1 MLWKAL
7 HVPWPPTK
15 FPDPPGCEW
24 FQTFRVSCINALLLF
39 RCHDLFLVGKI
50 GYPRTASLV
59 SLVVAGMP
67 GLTEALD
74 KQDCGMLAWTGPHT
88 SSPCERET
96 RPRPAQQSAGLG
108 ISPPCWRGRHT
119 LPTCYH
125 FSSGHRRR
133 PASYPVAIGGSRS
146 IFRPGG
152 TTTFSAAQ
160 R

>member
-1 MLWKAL
+1 MCPG
-7 HVPWPPTK
+7 HQPK
-15 FPDPPGCEW
+15 FPDPPGSAW
-24 FQTFRVSCINALLLF
+24 FQTFRVSGINALLLF
-39 RCHDLFLVGKI
+39 RGRDLFLVGKI
-50 GYPRTASLV
+50 GHPRTASLV

-74 KQDCGMLAWTGPHT
+74 KPDRGMLARTGPHT

-96 RPRPAQQSAGLG
+96 RPGTARQSAGLG
-108 ISPPCWRGRHT
+108 ISPPCWRGGHT

-125 FSSGHRRR
+125 FSSGHRGR
-133 PASYPVAIGGSRS
+133 PSSYPVATGGSRS